1 MRRQHWR
8 RWTAGALGIAL
19 LGATVTHAGGASAAE
34 ESVFGRS
41 PAADAALATALRKA
55 VDAQQFADVL
65 DTVPPSTAAATQ
77 LYRTQVAPG
86 DAAKIPAAPA
96 IAAAAPIHQT
106 PQLDAT
112 VIKLDR
118 SGRPVAAADVL
129 LSPQYPNGKIIPL
142 DKNLTTTQVR
152 WRQWD
157 DATWDNNNAQGTIDI
172 VPGRESA
179 PVDFMSPYP
188 ASVLKLMVAFGILR
202 MVDAGELSLDD
213 TYTYTPVGTPS
224 SLCGGARTAT
234 SITQLFDEMITVSS
248 NPSTCALIKLMH
260 ERGKIDGL
268 NQQFVDL
275 GLPTLRLAGT
285 NPNTGGTWANAVT
298 MSSID
303 TAKLLLLFNGSP
315 GVLWRTPSGTRVTAS
330 VLSASSRT
338 YVLGKLGEQG
348 LNQVLSTTNY
358 CGREYPAQGIPQTT
372 PARWINPAD
381 GTVTVGTRS
390 YGQDVRPCN
399 AAAQVTFAHKTG
411 LADTSGNDAGIVKS
425 LPGKP
430 FESYIV
436 SVHSN
441 LGYRYIDPDR
451 PADPAGTYPVQYTEK
466 LALLGA
472 AIHAL

>member
-1 MRRQHWR
+1 MRRHFWIGIVVV
-8 RWTAGALGIAL
+8 GAL
-19 LGATVTHAGGASAAE
+19 VSSGGGVSAAE
-34 ESVFGRS
+34 ELGGGRS
-41 PAADAALATALRKA
+41 SAADARLAAGLRKA
-55 VDAQQFADVL
+55 VEAQRFAEVL
-65 DTVPPSTAAATQ
+65 DTVPPSTAAAAQ
-77 LYRTQVAPG
+77 LYRTPLEPDEAERS
-86 DAAKIPAAPA
+86 PATTARA
-96 IAAAAPIHQT
+96 AAAAPIHQT

-118 SGRPVAAADVL
+118 AGRPVAAADVI
-129 LSPQYPNGKIIPL
+129 LSPQYPTGKIIPL
-142 DKNLTTTQVR
+142 DANLSTNQVR

-157 DATWDNNNAQGTIDI
+157 DATWDNGAQGTVDI

-188 ASVLKLMVAFGILR
+188 ASVLKLMVAFGVLR
-202 MVDAGELSLDD
+202 MVDAGELSLTD
-213 TYTYTPVGTPS
+213 TYAYTPVGTPS
-224 SLCGGARTAT
+224 SLCGGARAAT

-268 NQQFVDL
+268 NQTFASL
-275 GLPTLRLAGT
+275 GLPTLQLKGT

-303 TAKLLLLFNGSP
+303 TAKLLLIFNGSP
-315 GVLWRTPSGTRVTAS
+315 GKLWKSPTGTAVTAG
-330 VLSASSRT
+330 VLSASSRS
-338 YVLGKLGEQG
+338 YLLGKLGEQG

-358 CGREYPAQGIPQTT
+358 CGRAYPAQGIPQVT
-372 PARWINPAD
+372 PSRWIDPAT
-381 GTVTVGTRS
+381 GVVTVAGRN

-399 AAAQVTFAHKTG
+399 AAATVTFAHKTG

-430 FESYIV
+430 FASYVV

-441 LGYRYIDPDR
+441 LGYRYVDPNR
-451 PADPAGTYPVQYTEK
+451 PADPAGVYPVQYTEK
-466 LALLGA
+466 LALLGR

>member
-1 MRRQHWR
+1 MRGRQWGV
-8 RWTAGALGIAL
+8 AVL
-19 LGATVTHAGGASAAE
+19 LGALVINGGGVAVAAE
-34 ESVFGRS
+34 ESSGGRS
-41 PAADAALATALRKA
+41 PAADARLAAALQKA
-55 VDAQQFADVL
+55 VDGQKFAEVL
-65 DTVPPSTAAATQ
+65 DTVPPSTSAAKE
-77 LYRTQVAPG
+77 LYRTELAPDDKG
-86 DAAKIPAAPA
+86 RSAASAKLA
-96 IAAAAPIHQT
+96 AAAAPIHQT

-118 SGRPVAAADVL
+118 AGRPIAAADVI

-142 DKNLTTTQVR
+142 DANLTTDQVR

-157 DATWDNNNAQGTIDI
+157 DATWDNGARGTVDI
-172 VPGRESA
+172 VPGRENA

-188 ASVLKLMVAFGILR
+188 ASVLKLMVGFGILR

-224 SLCGGARTAT
+224 SLCGGARAAT

-275 GLPTLRLAGT
+275 GLPTLRVKGT

-315 GVLWRTPSGTRVTAS
+315 GTLWKTPSGTPVNAS
-330 VLSASSRT
+330 VLSASSRS
-338 YVLGKLGEQG
+338 YLLGKLGEQG

-358 CGREYPAQGIPQTT
+358 CGRAYPPPGIPQVT
-372 PARWINPAD
+372 PSRWIDPAT
-381 GTVTVGTRS
+381 GVVSVAGRN

-399 AAAQVTFAHKTG
+399 AAATVTFAHKTG

-430 FESYIV
+430 FRSYIV

-441 LGYRYIDPDR
+441 LGYRYVDADR
-451 PADPAGTYPVQYTEK
+451 PADPAGVYPVQYTEK
-466 LALLGA
+466 LALLGR
-472 AIHAL
+472 AINAL